1 MIRISVLCL
10 LLLAACETPPK
21 EPPAHVLK
29 LQGMCDAGDREAC
42 GMLLSAGAEARAAN
56 LALASM
62 MIRQNTPVVPT
73 TTTIITPAPNVY
85 IPPAPVVFPMTQ
97 PLRMQ

>member
-1 MIRISVLCL
+1 MTRISVLCL

-21 EPPAHVLK
+21 EPPSHVLK

-42 GMLLSAGAEARAAN
+42 GMLLSTGAEARAAN
-56 LALASM
+56 LAMASM
-62 MIRQNTPVVPT
+62 MIRQNTPVPT
-73 TTTIITPAPNVY
+73 TTTIITPNVY
-85 IPPAPVVFPMTQ
+85 IPPAPVPLPVMQ